1 VGTSLASPA
10 SSDLRGA
17 EEPRVHV
24 HPPYERS
31 RGQEAIA
38 LAQLAGLE
46 LDFWQCQA
54 LVTMCAVRED
64 GKWACFEYLEAVARQ
79 NGKGSILEARAL
91 AGLLL
96 FDERLILWSAHEY
109 KTAMEG
115 FLRVGVL
122 LAKLGRRVGKNLILI
137 DDGAGHTITIKVNN
151 TNGEEAY
158 ERLDT
163 GQRLKFIARSKGSG
177 RGFSPDTMIVD
188 EAMFYTPLQHEA
200 LLPALSARPNPQI
213 IYMSSPPLDGDSGEH
228 LFNLRDRAEAMAKAA
243 KMAALSGAVKG
254 GDGADLDSL
263 GARLWGGHP
272 DLEHGG
278 DLDHLELL
286 NIDDPALLKAANPAL
301 GIRITFETAM
311 RERRSMT
318 PKGYFRERLMIWPL
332 PRMVAGGRINAE
344 KWAEIQDS
352 DAQVDLA
359 AGVSLGVELDS
370 ELGAAS
376 IVLYGGLVG
385 GDVER
390 GEWDVQRQSAE
401 EVLQIVLAMAKDLP
415 PVAVEMAREN
425 AQQEAQ
431 AHAERRLGFA
441 RLLARRTGVDWVP
454 GALAQF
460 KAALNPIAIGMTA
473 FTFGVL
479 KAGLAAAGMVRP
491 EDRKHDDADADP
503 ERTRP
508 RRGDLLVT
516 SGPDAAAACGQLI
529 VAVDEKKLRVKPD
542 PKTPEVLDEAAKQAK
557 TKRSGDA
564 LVWVRADATSGT
576 EISPVGALS
585 SARYAHLSRVGVL
598 VEEKPPPASPLLDD
612 DGAGGSE
619 SGGGLNGVGF

>member
-1 VGTSLASPA
+1 MATSLASPP
-10 SSDLRGA
+10 SGDLRGA

-122 LAKLGRRVGKNLILI
+122 LRKLGRAVGKNLILI

-228 LFNLRDRAEAMAKAA
+228 LFNLRDRAEAMALVA
-243 KMAALSGAVKG
+243 KMGALSGAVKG
-254 GDGADLDSL
+254 GDGAELEAL
-263 GARLWGGHP
+263 GARIWGGDP
-272 DLEHGG
+272 NLKNGG

-286 NIDDPALLKAANPAL
+286 NIDDPELLRAANPAL
-301 GIRITFETAM
+301 GIRITQETAD

-318 PKGYFRERLMIWPL
+318 AKGYFRERLMIWPV
-332 PRMVAGGRINAE
+332 PRLVAGGRINEE
-344 KWAEIQDS
+344 KWATIQLA

-359 AGVSLGVELDS
+359 AGVSLGVELSS
-370 ELGAAS
+370 ELDAAA
-376 IVLYGGLVG
+376 IVLYGTLLADGP
-385 GDVER
+385 ER
-390 GEWDVQRQSAE
+390 SEEEIEDEQVRAAYLPDPFVAALATLQGQPAGELLLETLKA
-401 EVLQIVLAMAKDLP
+401 LQPKPPERLGYAQLLDRRAGIEWVVPALARLSKALK
-415 PVAVEMAREN
+415 PVAV
-425 AQQEAQ
+425 
-431 AHAERRLGFA
+431 
-441 RLLARRTGVDWVP
+441 
-454 GALAQF
+454 
-460 KAALNPIAIGMTA
+460 GMTA

-479 KAGLAAAGMVRP
+479 QADLKEAGMVRP
-491 EDRKHDDADADP
+491 EDRRDDKDDPDP
-503 ERTRP
+503 ERTKP

-516 SGPDAAAACGQLI
+516 SGPDAAAACGQLV
-529 VAVDEKKLRVKPD
+529 VAVDELKLRVKPH
-542 PKTPEVLDEAAKQAK
+542 PQTPEVFDEAALKAK
-557 TKRSGDA
+557 TRRAGEA
-564 LVWVRADATSGT
+564 LVWVRADAANGV

-585 SARYAHLSRVGVL
+585 SARYTHLARVGA
-598 VEEKPPPASPLLDD
+598 VEDD
-612 DGAGGSE
+612 RAPS
-619 SGGGLNGVGF
+619 LW

>member
-1 VGTSLASPA
+1 MATSLASPG

-24 HPPYERS
+24 HPPFEYS

-46 LDFWQCQA
+46 LDFWQQQS

-122 LAKLGRRVGKNLILI
+122 LRKLGRAVGKNLILI

-177 RGFSPDTMIVD
+177 RGFSPDVMIVD

-228 LFNLRDRAEAMAKAA
+228 LFALRDRAEAIAKIAR
-243 KMAALSGAVKG
+243 MGALSGAVKG

-263 GARLWGGHP
+263 GARLWGGNP
-272 DLEHGG
+272 DLENGG

-286 NIDDPALLKAANPAL
+286 NLDDPQLLKAANPAL
-301 GIRITFETAM
+301 GIRITLETAM

-318 PKGYFRERLMIWPL
+318 AKGYARERLMIWPV
-332 PRMVAGGRINAE
+332 PRLVAGGRINAE
-344 KWAEIQDS
+344 KWAQIQDS
-352 DAQVDLA
+352 DAELDLS
-359 AGVSLGVELDS
+359 AGGASLGVEVSPELD
-370 ELGAAS
+370 AAA
-376 IVLYGGLVG
+376 IAVYGTLVEAATED
-385 GDVER
+385 DVESWSR
-390 GEWDVQRQSAE
+390 QLDPVVAALAAAQADASGESIE
-401 EVLQIVLAMAKDLP
+401 EVVGRLTGWQMP
-415 PVAVEMAREN
+415 R
-425 AQQEAQ
+425 Q
-431 AHAERRLGFA
+431 ALGYA
-441 RLLARRTGVDWVP
+441 RLIMRRAGVDWVP
-454 GALAQF
+454 AALAQL
-460 KAALNPIAIGMTA
+460 KKALNPVAIGMTA

-479 KAGLAAAGMVRP
+479 QAGLKENGLVRP
-491 EDRKHDDADADP
+491 EDRQHDEDDP
-503 ERTRP
+503 EPSTRTRP

-516 SGPDAAAACGQLI
+516 SGPDSAAACGQLI
-529 VAVDEKKLRVKPD
+529 VAVDELKLRIKPD
-542 PKTPEVLDEAAKQAK
+542 PKTPEVLDEAALKAK
-557 TKRSGDA
+557 TRRAGDA
-564 LVWVRADATSGT
+564 LVWVRADVANGV

-585 SARYAHLSRVGVL
+585 SARYAHLSRADGV
-598 VEEKPPPASPLLDD
+598 EDD
-612 DGAGGSE
+612 RAPN
-619 SGGGLNGVGF
+619 LW